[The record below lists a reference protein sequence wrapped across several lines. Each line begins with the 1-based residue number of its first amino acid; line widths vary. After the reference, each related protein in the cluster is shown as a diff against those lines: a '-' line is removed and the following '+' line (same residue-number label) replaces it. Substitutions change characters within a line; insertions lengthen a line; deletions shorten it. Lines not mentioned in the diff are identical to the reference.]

1 MTLSNKKYR
10 QKLKKSH
17 VYCIQSLLLCGFPW
31 RCVAI
36 MDVSNTFWDLV
47 HMLNHMS
54 CKDIRASQL
63 FQRYE
68 FASYLN
74 RRFILDEAALVDS
87 NCVTVYP
94 KGTSYNHFHAFYE
107 FTNLRSLF
115 FGAMDI
121 LRSSN
126 DFAHNKDTQDKCYRL
141 VGATRALEEFEI
153 LGDLT
158 AHLSKL
164 KC

>member
-1 MTLSNKKYR
+1 
-10 QKLKKSH
+10 
-17 VYCIQSLLLCGFPW
+17 
-31 RCVAI
+31 

-47 HMLNHMS
+47 LMLNNMS
-54 CKDIRASQL
+54 SKDVRASQL

-74 RRFILDEAALVDS
+74 RRFILDEAMLVDS
-87 NCVTVYP
+87 NRVTVYP

-107 FTNLRSLF
+107 FTNIRSLF

-121 LRSSN
+121 LKGST
-126 DFAHNKDTQDKCYRL
+126 DFAQNKDTQDKCYKL
-141 VGATRALEEFEI
+141 IGATRALQEYDI